1 MKILVVDD
9 DSAIRFLLLTVFGDK
24 HEVSLLCDGH
34 NAISVLSDPNHGF
47 DYVILDWKMP
57 RLTGEK
63 VLEFLSDWSN
73 IRTKFILIS
82 GYKLEADSMRYPK
95 PDGLPREAIQ
105 REGSCRPC
113 GKRRLRAPA
122 GSGAGDRQVSI
133 HATFLGRGGLP
144 PLFLPALV
152 AGIFLFLGCARRF
165 R

>member
-73 IRTKFILIS
+73 IRTKFVLIS
-82 GYKLEADSMRYPK
+82 GYKLEQDSMRYPN
-95 PDGLPREAIQ
+95 
-105 REGSCRPC
+105 
-113 GKRRLRAPA
+113 
-122 GSGAGDRQVSI
+122 
-133 HATFLGRGGLP
+133 
-144 PLFLPALV
+144 LV
-152 AGIFLFLGCARRF
+152 ACLAKPFSVKELVALIEKGASARHPVPVPAAAAAK
-165 R
+165 

>member
-47 DYVILDWKMP
+47 DFVILDWKMP

-73 IRTKFILIS
+73 IRTKFVLIS
-82 GYKLEADSMRYPK
+82 GYKLEPDAMRFPNLVTCLAK
-95 PDGLPREAIQ
+95 PFSVKDLVALVEKGASARHP
-105 REGSCRPC
+105 
-113 GKRRLRAPA
+113 APA
-122 GSGAGDRQVSI
+122 AAPAA
-133 HATFLGRGGLP
+133 ATGK
-144 PLFLPALV
+144 
-152 AGIFLFLGCARRF
+152 
-165 R
+165 